1 MNTKQFVG
9 ASIDEVLRDIR
20 AELGDEAVI
29 LHTRKVV
36 KGGLGGFFG
45 REMIEVT
52 AADRLDDTQPA
63 PGPVL
68 DVMDDGEAPGPA
80 FSTQLSDRLTPPS
93 PDVAPPAASA
103 ASAYARAAAP
113 GDDAAPAFGDPTA
126 RPFPSANRER
136 TRAIIEAGV

>member
-63 PGPVL
+63 PGPVGDEQPDRVRAAVDRPNPL
-68 DVMDDGEAPGPA
+68 PRGILIHTHSPLTRIPA
-80 FSTQLSDRLTPPS
+80 IAGSSASMASASSPNGLTPRPL
-93 PDVAPPAASA
+93 ASA
-103 ASAYARAAAP
+103 
-113 GDDAAPAFGDPTA
+113 
-126 RPFPSANRER
+126 
-136 TRAIIEAGV
+136 